1 MSRGKSESE
10 MEMEKWRDEKRKAM
24 TMVSRDW
31 VGQKGKA
38 QPGFPVLAK

>member
-1 MSRGKSESE
+1 
-10 MEMEKWRDEKRKAM
+10 M